1 MSTVIVG
8 HGPSMLEN
16 KHGEFIDSHDVVIR
30 QKRCSETLKHPEQF
44 GTKTDIVCG
53 SYTIAPAMKEDMPG
67 CEYWVFMDSRHQK
80 FPVSAYQWVA
90 ENMPC
95 TILKPLCDE
104 WNARYRQYR
113 TPYEHPPNMQKFDD
127 LGHPHLSAGFHTIL
141 YACEILSPKQIDLV
155 GFDNIKTGDFT
166 WSVTRGP
173 DYDKYPDHH
182 WGIEHD
188 LIKIVESNYGTRCNF
203 V

>member
-1 MSTVIVG
+1 MTTVIVG
-8 HGPSMLEN
+8 HGPSMLEA

-53 SYTIAPAMKEDMPG
+53 SFTIAPAMKDDMPG
-67 CEYWVFMDSRHQK
+67 NEYWVFMDSRHQK
-80 FPVSAYQWVA
+80 FPVSSYEWVA

-113 TPYEHPPNMQKFDD
+113 TPYEMPVGMQEFTPI
-127 LGHPHLSAGFHTIL
+127 GHDHLSAGFHTIL
-141 YACEILSPKQIDLV
+141 YACEILHPDVIDLV
-155 GFDNIKTGDFT
+155 GFDNIASGEFT

-173 DYDKYPDHH
+173 DYGKYPDHR
-182 WGIEHD
+182 WDIECEMIRD
-188 LIKIVESNYGTRCNF
+188 VETSYATRCNF
-203 V
+203 L